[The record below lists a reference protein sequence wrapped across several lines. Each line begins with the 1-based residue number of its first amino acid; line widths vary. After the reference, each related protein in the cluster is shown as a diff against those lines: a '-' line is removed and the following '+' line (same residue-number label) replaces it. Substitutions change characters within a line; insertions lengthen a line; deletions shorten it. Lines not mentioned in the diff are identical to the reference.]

1 MAGSGHQGKGHTI
14 RRRPPEAAP
23 SSAPERLPPPPVT
36 PERPPVLAQGTAER
50 RKVLAESSS
59 KLPVAADP
67 VPSLA
72 ELAARIA
79 TAPRPVQLHEALKVG
94 GHLIRLERDD
104 DRVHLVLGGVF
115 RLVMTLEEADQLAG
129 VLSKLSGAR

>member
-23 SSAPERLPPPPVT
+23 SAGPERLPPPPT
-36 PERPPVLAQGTAER
+36 AGERPPLAQGTAER
-50 RKVLAESSS
+50 RKVIPESSS
-59 KLPVAADP
+59 KLPIAADP

-115 RLVMTLEEADQLAG
+115 RLVMTLEEAEQLAG
-129 VLSKLSGAR
+129 VLTKLTAPR

>member
-23 SSAPERLPPPPVT
+23 TAGPERLPPPPAAGD
-36 PERPPVLAQGTAER
+36 RPVLAQGTAER
-50 RKVLAESSS
+50 RKVVPESSS
-59 KLPVAADP
+59 KVPIAPDP

-94 GHLIRLERDD
+94 GHLIRLERED

-115 RLVMTLEEADQLAG
+115 RLVMTLEEAEQLSA
-129 VLSKLSGAR
+129 VLAKLSGAR

>member
-14 RRRPPEAAP
+14 RRRPPEAA
-23 SSAPERLPPPPVT
+23 STGPERLPPPPVA
-36 PERPPVLAQGTAER
+36 ERPALAQGTAER
-50 RKVLAESSS
+50 RKVGVPESSS
-59 KLPVAADP
+59 RLPIAPDP

-79 TAPRPVQLHEALKVG
+79 TAPRPVQLHEALKLG

-115 RLVMTLEEADQLAG
+115 RLVMTLEEAEQLAG
-129 VLSKLSGAR
+129 VLTKLTAPR